1 MDAER
6 RDAGRIEIPGEREK
20 VRTRDEDGEEERER
34 MGQRERER
42 EDGWTDA
49 AALMEGGPRFK
60 GDNESSDSATSVRQ
74 SEPRRENAKREGTKG
89 LIRTAA
95 EE

>member
-20 VRTRDEDGEEERER
+20 VRTRDEDGEEKRER
-34 MGQRERER
+34 KGQRER

-74 SEPRRENAKREGTKG
+74 SEPRREDAKREGTKG
-89 LIRTAA
+89 LIRAAA

>member
-34 MGQRERER
+34 KEQRER

-74 SEPRRENAKREGTKG
+74 SEPRREDAKREGTKG
-89 LIRTAA
+89 LIRAAA